1 MAILFWKYKKCNY
14 ICIKQKTNSN
24 IYSKQN
30 NNTIKSKFFSYSKM
44 KCRNHFVKRDS
55 CSTIPPTT
63 STQFLST
70 LLTQRNKGSVEKS
83 WG

>member
-1 MAILFWKYKKCNY
+1 
-14 ICIKQKTNSN
+14 
-24 IYSKQN
+24 
-30 NNTIKSKFFSYSKM
+30 M

>member
-1 MAILFWKYKKCNY
+1 MAFLFWKYEKSNY

-55 CSTIPPTT
+55 CSTIPPP
-63 STQFLST
+63 
-70 LLTQRNKGSVEKS
+70 LLNFSPPY
-83 WG
+83 

>member
-1 MAILFWKYKKCNY
+1 
-14 ICIKQKTNSN
+14 
-24 IYSKQN
+24 
-30 NNTIKSKFFSYSKM
+30 M

-55 CSTIPPTT
+55 CSTIPPT

-70 LLTQRNKGSVEKS
+70 LLTQRNKGSVENS

>member
-1 MAILFWKYKKCNY
+1 MAFLFWKYEKSNY

-44 KCRNHFVKRDS
+44 KCRNHFVKG
-55 CSTIPPTT
+55 IPAALYPH
-63 STQFLST
+63 LS
-70 LLTQRNKGSVEKS
+70 RWRKS
-83 WG
+83 I